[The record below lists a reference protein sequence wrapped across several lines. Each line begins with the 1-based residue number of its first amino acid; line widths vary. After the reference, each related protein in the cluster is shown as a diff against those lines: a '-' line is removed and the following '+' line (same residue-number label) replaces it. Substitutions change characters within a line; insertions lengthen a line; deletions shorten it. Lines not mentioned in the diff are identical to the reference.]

1 MPQNTL
7 QSPKSRTERNRERMK
22 NYRLY
27 LVRHGITAGNLQRRY
42 VGGGTDEP
50 LCEQGLAQL
59 RALAA
64 QYRYPW
70 ANTVFASP
78 MKRALGT
85 AEVLFPG
92 AENKI
97 ILEDL
102 RESHFGEFENRS
114 FDELRE
120 DAHFKLWLDPA
131 AHYVPEGGEA
141 PAQFHARCAGVLRQ
155 ILEYMMKAGVE
166 EAA

>member
-1 MPQNTL
+1 
-7 QSPKSRTERNRERMK
+7 MK

-78 MKRALGT
+78 
-85 AEVLFPG
+85 AETEL
-92 AENKI
+92 
-97 ILEDL
+97 
-102 RESHFGEFENRS
+102 HRS
-114 FDELRE
+114 
-120 DAHFKLWLDPA
+120 
-131 AHYVPEGGEA
+131 
-141 PAQFHARCAGVLRQ
+141 Q
-155 ILEYMMKAGVE
+155 M
-166 EAA
+166 